1 MAPGGASSSS
11 GQGRAASQQGLG
23 AGAGGGEAGARVV
36 EPEAGGGVAG
46 AIKQGANSVSARVE
60 AIQMVLHN
68 SLVEPCQTQASSNLF
83 FESNFSHNSVQK
95 I

>member
-1 MAPGGASSSS
+1 MGTRDGPGRREQLS

-23 AGAGGGEAGARVV
+23 AGAGGGAAGARVI

-68 SLVEPCQTQASSNLF
+68 SLVE
-83 FESNFSHNSVQK
+83 H
-95 I
+95 